1 MNKLRLYGIWSIV
14 ITLMFFIL
22 ISSAIGAEKEP
33 IKIGVIVELTGD
45 AAEMGIENKRTIDV
59 AVDLLNAKGGIK
71 GYPVQAII
79 VDGQSN
85 PAVFATKA
93 HRLLEAFKVLGGIG
107 GNDISY
113 ATAAGEVFQD
123 AKTPFLDIGGTT
135 ATIPLVGDYMFMS
148 PVPDNDQGRAV
159 AKYIYEK
166 LGYDKVAIFKDVGS
180 AYGTKL
186 TEYIIYF
193 LKEFSGKENPVPL
206 VLEYNTGDSD
216 YTAQLT
222 RLKTNINK
230 LEIQAIILPTWPQD
244 APKIA
249 KQARELD
256 INLPLVGT
264 DGVDTSALIEVGGE
278 AVEGMIYSTHF
289 SASQPGLSPFAQ
301 EFVEEY
307 IKKEGEEPGAFGTMG
322 YDAFM
327 ILAETISSLIEDK
340 GEEWWDSTS
349 LADKRMA
356 IKDELMK
363 IETTWTTQPI
373 KFVGEGWP
381 QRGIVWKVVKNGVQS
396 FYDFQTYES
405 YTPEGIETFPF
416 M

>member
-1 MNKLRLYGIWSIV
+1 MNKLRLYSLWSLIIIV
-14 ITLMFFIL
+14 MFFIL
-22 ISSAIGAEKEP
+22 MSSALGAEKEP
-33 IKIGVIVELTGD
+33 IKIGVIVSFTGD

-71 GYPVQAII
+71 GYPVEAII
-79 VDGQSN
+79 VDGQSD

-93 HRLLEAFKVLGGIG
+93 HRLLEADKVLAGIG

-148 PVPDNDQGRAV
+148 PIPDNDQGRAV

-166 LGYDKVAIFKDVGS
+166 FGYDTVAIFKDVGS

-186 TEYIIYF
+186 TEYIIHF
-193 LKEFSGKENPVPL
+193 LKGFTGKENPVPL
-206 VLEYNTGDSD
+206 VLSYNTGDSD
-216 YTAQLT
+216 YSAQLT
-222 RLKTNINK
+222 RLKANISK
-230 LEIQAIILPTWPQD
+230 LGIQAIILPTWPQD

-249 KQARELD
+249 KQARELA

-264 DGVDTSALIEVGGE
+264 DGVDTSALTEVGGD
-278 AVEGMIYSTHF
+278 AVEGMIFSTHF
-289 SASQPGLSPFAQ
+289 SASQPGLTGFAK

-327 ILAETISSLIEDK
+327 ILAETISLVIEQE
-340 GEEWWDSTS
+340 GEEWWDNAS
-349 LADKRMA
+349 LADKRIV
-356 IKDELMK
+356 IKDGLLK
-363 IETTWTTQPI
+363 VKTTWTTQPI
-373 KFVGEGWP
+373 NFVSEGWP
-381 QRGIVWKVVKNGVQS
+381 KRGLVWKVIKDGAQN

>member
-1 MNKLRLYGIWSIV
+1 MNKLRLYGIWSII
-14 ITLMFFIL
+14 ITVMFFIL

-33 IKIGVIVELTGD
+33 IKIGVIVSITGE

-71 GYPVQAII
+71 GYPVKAI
-79 VDGQSN
+79 VLDGQSK

-93 HRLLEAFKVLGGIG
+93 HRLLEAFKVVGAIG

-148 PVPDNDQGRAV
+148 PIPDNDQGRAV

-166 LGYDKVAIFKDVGS
+166 FGYDTVAIFKDVGS

-186 TEYIIYF
+186 TEYIIHF
-193 LKEFSGKENPVPL
+193 LKGFTGKENPVPL
-206 VLEYNTGDSD
+206 VLSYNTGDSD
-216 YTAQLT
+216 YSAQLT
-222 RLKTNINK
+222 RLKANINK
-230 LEIQAIILPTWPQD
+230 LGIQAIILPTWPQD

-249 KQARELD
+249 KQARELA

-264 DGVDTSALIEVGGE
+264 DGVDTSALTEVGGD
-278 AVEGMIYSTHF
+278 AVEGMIFSTHF
-289 SASQPGLSPFAQ
+289 SASQPGLTGFAK

-307 IKKEGEEPGAFGTMG
+307 IKKKGEEPGAFGTMG

-327 ILAETISSLIEDK
+327 ILAETISLVIEQE
-340 GEEWWDSTS
+340 GEEWWDNAS
-349 LADKRMA
+349 LADKRIV
-356 IKDELMK
+356 IKDGLLK
-363 IETTWTTQPI
+363 VKTTWTTQPI
-373 KFVGEGWP
+373 NFVSEGWP
-381 QRGIVWKVVKNGVQS
+381 KRGLVWKVIKDGAQN

-405 YTPEGIETFPF
+405 YTPEEIETFPF